1 MEDLPTVIIYTDG
14 ACDPNPGPG
23 GWGVLLRY
31 GNREETLSG
40 SEPDTTNNRM
50 ELTAAIQAIRALNR
64 PCRIIL
70 NTDSDYLKKG
80 ITEWMPA
87 WKARHWRRK
96 EGKLA
101 NVELWQELDALL
113 QSHQVEWR
121 WVRAHAG
128 NPYNQRVD
136 RLARQAIRSK
146 K

>member
-1 MEDLPTVIIYTDG
+1 
-14 ACDPNPGPG
+14 
-23 GWGVLLRY
+23 
-31 GNREETLSG
+31 
-40 SEPDTTNNRM
+40 M
-50 ELTAAIQAIRALNR
+50 ELTAAIQAIRALDR
-64 PCRIIL
+64 PCRIVL

-87 WKARHWRRK
+87 WKARNWRRK